1 MDNESRLAD
10 RLRKGS
16 GAGVYHLPADGGI
29 AIAAAAAS
37 GNLGV
42 ARADLTDCQDKAEF
56 LRRIAEA
63 LRFPAWFGHNWDA
76 LADCLSDMSWWPA
89 AGHVLILEHADRF
102 RTAAEG
108 DFLTA
113 LEILEEAARDRS
125 ADDAPLWTFV
135 GLAADGIAHLRS
147 F

>member
-10 RLRKGS
+10 RLRKGA
-16 GAGVYHLPADGGI
+16 GAGVFHLPADGGVV
-29 AIAAAAAS
+29 IAAAAAS
-37 GNLGV
+37 GGLGV
-42 ARADLTDCQDKAEF
+42 ARVDLTGCGNKDEF
-56 LRRIAEA
+56 LRRIATA

-76 LADCLSDMSWWPA
+76 LADCLTDMSWWPA
-89 AGHVLILEHADRF
+89 AGHVLILEHADGF
-102 RTAAEG
+102 RTVAER

-113 LEILEEAARDRS
+113 LEILEEAARNRS

-147 F
+147 L